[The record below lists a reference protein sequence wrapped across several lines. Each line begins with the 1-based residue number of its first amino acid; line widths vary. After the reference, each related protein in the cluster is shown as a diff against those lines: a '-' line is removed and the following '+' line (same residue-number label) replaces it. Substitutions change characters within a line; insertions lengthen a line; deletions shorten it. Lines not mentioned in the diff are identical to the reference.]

1 MANIN
6 NIENIKTLQSW
17 DVPVVIHRTNAQPI
31 DNASYFT
38 QLSDAENYALSG
50 ATSYVGQE
58 LFVVNTTLSTADVY
72 VIQDISGSLKKLAT
86 TIDVQ
91 QLSSALS
98 GEVGKLSTA
107 LSAEIDNLSTDLSNA
122 ISSKIWIENRVDK
135 SISAFT
141 NLSVVTLSKDQ
152 YADEML
158 NKSPYGNMD
167 KNVLYLISSDNL
179 DMFGQKIEHLT
190 MTDDNIESEAATKH
204 YVDNLSANQSS
215 HFNAKINALSA
226 NLSGEIDSLSS
237 RLSIEIGSLSTSL
250 SNDIKQL
257 SSDLSGE
264 ICSLSTSLSNDIK
277 QLSSDLSGE
286 IGSLSTSL
294 SNDIKQL
301 SSDLSG
307 EIGSLSTSLSNDIK
321 ALSGSLSG
329 EIDSLSTSLST
340 EISNLSTDLSNAI
353 SSKVFVGEQTSSVT
367 GDFTNLSVI
376 KISKDDYEQAVVDAA
391 NNGVD
396 LSNNVLYVIS
406 SDYIDAYGQQI
417 KNVVMEDDNTL
428 SEAATQHYVEQLS
441 NRISQTIDN
450 NIDAVC
456 AVISNDISGYIS
468 SINDTIDNKL
478 CVAISN
484 NTDDISTKIWIE
496 NRVDKSIS
504 AFTNLSVVTLSKD
517 QYADEMLN
525 KSPYGNMDKN
535 VIYFISSDN
544 FDMFGQKIEN
554 LTMSVDNVPS
564 EAVNKHYVDNYIRE
578 STENTLSIH
587 NILSAFDDSKYAANQ
602 TLSGGLNLNS
612 DLSVVLSAL
621 VEIWKMFGGKTT

>member
-167 KNVLYLISSDNL
+167 KNV
-179 DMFGQKIEHLT
+179 
-190 MTDDNIESEAATKH
+190 
-204 YVDNLSANQSS
+204 
-215 HFNAKINALSA
+215 
-226 NLSGEIDSLSS
+226 
-237 RLSIEIGSLSTSL
+237 
-250 SNDIKQL
+250 
-257 SSDLSGE
+257 
-264 ICSLSTSLSNDIK
+264 
-277 QLSSDLSGE
+277 
-286 IGSLSTSL
+286 
-294 SNDIKQL
+294 
-301 SSDLSG
+301 
-307 EIGSLSTSLSNDIK
+307 
-321 ALSGSLSG
+321 
-329 EIDSLSTSLST
+329 
-340 EISNLSTDLSNAI
+340 
-353 SSKVFVGEQTSSVT
+353 
-367 GDFTNLSVI
+367 
-376 KISKDDYEQAVVDAA
+376 
-391 NNGVD
+391 
-396 LSNNVLYVIS
+396 
-406 SDYIDAYGQQI
+406 
-417 KNVVMEDDNTL
+417 
-428 SEAATQHYVEQLS
+428 
-441 NRISQTIDN
+441 
-450 NIDAVC
+450 
-456 AVISNDISGYIS
+456 
-468 SINDTIDNKL
+468 
-478 CVAISN
+478 
-484 NTDDISTKIWIE
+484 
-496 NRVDKSIS
+496 
-504 AFTNLSVVTLSKD
+504 
-517 QYADEMLN
+517 
-525 KSPYGNMDKN
+525 
-535 VIYFISSDN
+535 IYFISSDN